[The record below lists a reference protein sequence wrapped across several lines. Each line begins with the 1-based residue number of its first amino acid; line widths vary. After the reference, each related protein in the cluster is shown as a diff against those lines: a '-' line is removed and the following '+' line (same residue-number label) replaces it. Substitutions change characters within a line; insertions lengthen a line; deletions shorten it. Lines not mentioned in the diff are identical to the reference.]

1 MFTALHIGVL
11 ALQGDFERHL
21 HHVHLLH
28 AATREVRRG
37 ADLDGL
43 DALII
48 PGGESTTIHKLIDR
62 FAMRDILT
70 GFLKQHPVWGTCAGS
85 ILLAREVDDDRITPF
100 GIIDVAVSRNA
111 YGRQVHSFFASV
123 NARLGKNQVILP
135 ASFIRAPIVSDPGP
149 DVCVLAEYEGH
160 PVLLEQRDC
169 LISTFHTELHDD
181 PMLTRYFLEKV
192 LVATHGRSDSSA
204 YRSAS

>member
-1 MFTALHIGVL
+1 MFASLHIGVL

-21 HHVHLLH
+21 HHLRVLH
-28 AATREVRRG
+28 ASAREIRRG

-48 PGGESTTIHKLIDR
+48 PGGESTTMNKLIDR
-62 FAMRDILT
+62 FAMRDVLAD
-70 GFLKQHPVWGTCAGS
+70 FLRSHPAWGTCAGS
-85 ILLAREVDDDRITPF
+85 ILLAREVDDDRIEPF
-100 GIIDVAVSRNA
+100 RIIDVAVSRNA
-111 YGRQVHSFFASV
+111 YGRQVHSFFATV
-123 NARLGKNQVILP
+123 NARLGKETAVLP

-149 DVCVLAEYEGH
+149 GVRVLAEYDGH
-160 PVLLEQRDC
+160 PVLLEQNNC

-181 PMLTRYFLEKV
+181 PVLTRYFLEKV
-192 LVATHGRSDSSA
+192 ATISRGGNDSSA